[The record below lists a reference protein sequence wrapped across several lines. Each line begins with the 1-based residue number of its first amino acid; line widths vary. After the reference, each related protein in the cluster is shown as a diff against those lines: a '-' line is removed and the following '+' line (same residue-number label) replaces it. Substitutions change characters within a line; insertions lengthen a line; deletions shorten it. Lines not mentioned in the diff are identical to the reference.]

1 MIMCDC
7 STYLAVRRV
16 VPRAG
21 PYRSL
26 LSRGAHSSYDYP
38 LYDRCFF
45 SPSSFYVASSRC
57 QFLISNKRNSAT
69 TVRNQPRYE
78 SVDISPTGCEVRARI
93 NQAAQLGQLY
103 SQKSCYFAI
112 RIGLRG
118 NNGIHSNY
126 KLRDNFFIYSTYE
139 TS

>member
-26 LSRGAHSSYDYP
+26 LSRSAHSSYDYP
-38 LYDRCFF
+38 LYDRHFF

-57 QFLISNKRNSAT
+57 QFLIRTKGAAQRPL
-69 TVRNQPRYE
+69 VRNQPRYE
-78 SVDISPTGCEVRARI
+78 SADISPTGCEVRARI
-93 NQAAQLGQLY
+93 NQAVQLGQLY
-103 SQKSCYFAI
+103 SQKSSYFA
-112 RIGLRG
+112 
-118 NNGIHSNY
+118 Y
-126 KLRDNFFIYSTYE
+126 
-139 TS
+139 